1 MSIKKILVANRGE
14 IARRIMRTCRKLG
27 INTVA
32 IYSETDRTALHT
44 QEADEAVY
52 IGPSPS
58 SESYLRGDKI
68 ITAAIESGAEAI
80 HPGYGFLSEN
90 ADFAQKVKAAGLI
103 FIGPSETAIEAMGNK
118 LIAKANARKFNVP
131 LVPGSD
137 TAVTYKEAIFFAQ
150 TIGYP
155 LLIKAAAGGG
165 GKGMR
170 IVRHDSELKEAF
182 ERAASEAQSSFIDG
196 SVFIEKYITNPKHI
210 EIQIFGDQHGQYIHL
225 GEREC
230 SIQRRHQKVVEESPS
245 PVVDLDLRHELGQA
259 AIKVGQ
265 SCGYTN
271 AGTVEFIMDETGKF
285 YFLEMNTRLQVEH
298 PVTEMVTGLD
308 LVELQ
313 IRIAEGKRIPITQEQ
328 VRWIGHAIEL
338 RVYAEDIYHGFIPS
352 TGIISSY
359 QKPDLPGVRLDD
371 ACAQGSE
378 ISVYYDPMIAKL
390 IAYGHNRQEAIILL
404 NKAIDEYRIEGV
416 KTTLPFG
423 KFVLNHPVF
432 LEGKASTGF
441 VSTYFKPEAIY
452 IEGLR
457 EIGQTAVGVY
467 LAEFGKIRIP
477 NA

>member
-1 MSIKKILVANRGE
+1 MSLKKILIANRGE

-27 INTVA
+27 VSTVA
-32 IYSETDRTALHT
+32 VYSEADRTALHT
-44 QEADEAVY
+44 QEAEEA
-52 IGPSPS
+52 ICLGPSPS

-68 ITAAIESGAEAI
+68 IAAAIQSGAQAI

-90 ADFAQKVKAAGLI
+90 ADFAQKVIAAGLT
-103 FIGPSETAIEAMGNK
+103 FIGPNESAIEAMGNK

-137 TAVTYKEAIFFAQ
+137 QAVSYEEALLLAKI
-150 TIGYP
+150 IGYP
-155 LLIKAAAGGG
+155 VLIKAAAGGG

-170 IVRHDSELKEAF
+170 IVKHEVELKEAF
-182 ERAASEAQSSFIDG
+182 ERASSEAQSSFADG
-196 SVFIEKYITNPKHI
+196 SVFIEKYISNPKHI
-210 EIQIFGDQHGQYIHL
+210 EIQILGDHYGQIIHL

-230 SIQRRHQKVVEESPS
+230 SIQRRHQKVLEESPS
-245 PVVDLDLRHELGQA
+245 PMVDPDLRHQLGQA
-259 AIKVGQ
+259 AINVGK

-313 IRIAEGKRIPITQEQ
+313 IRIAEGKKLPVTQEQ
-328 VRWIGHAIEL
+328 IRWVGHAIEL
-338 RVYAEDIYHGFIPS
+338 RVYAEDIYHSFIPS
-352 TGIISSY
+352 TGVISSY
-359 QKPDLPGVRLDD
+359 KKPDLPGVRLDD

-390 IAYGHNRQEAIILL
+390 IAYGHNRQEAIMLL
-404 NKAIDEYRIEGV
+404 NKAIDAYRIEGV

-423 KFVLNHPVF
+423 KFVLNHPIF
-432 LEGKASTGF
+432 LSGQANTGF
-441 VSTYFKPEAIY
+441 VNDYFKPEAVY
-452 IEGLR
+452 TNGLK
-457 EIGQTAVGVY
+457 EIGQTAISVY
-467 LAEFGKIRIP
+467 LTEFSKIRIP